1 MAAALQR
8 AVATRRRNVARVKI
22 ALLQKSGSPLLST
35 LAPVLA
41 GCEVS
46 TLKPDPAA
54 PLPPSVAGG
63 ETLVLWDLHGFT
75 PGELAAWQKRLGDQ
89 AVGVVLA
96 APAGLAGLTELSAAC
111 GALVLITPSQETTQA
126 RLQLATAN
134 AMQQRMRALLAQT
147 VDLED
152 KLAERESIEQAKNL
166 LILGMGISEPEA
178 MRRLQQHARRTNQK
192 LIKVAQRVLAT
203 YHLFN
208 GD

>member
-1 MAAALQR
+1 M
-8 AVATRRRNVARVKI
+8 ARVKI
-22 ALLQKSGSPLLST
+22 TLLQKPDSPLLAT

-46 TLKPDPAA
+46 TFKPDPAA
-54 PLPPSVAGG
+54 PLPPSVASG

-75 PGELAAWQKRLGDQ
+75 PAELTTWQDRLDDQ

-96 APAGLAGLTELSAAC
+96 APAGLAGLVELAAAC
-111 GALVLITPSQETTQA
+111 GALALITPAQKAAQA
-126 RLQLATAN
+126 RLQLAA
-134 AMQQRMRALLAQT
+134 ADALQGRIRELLAQARR
-147 VDLED
+147 LETN
-152 KLAERESIEQAKNL
+152 LSERETIEQAKNL
-166 LILGMGISEPEA
+166 LILSMGISEPEA
-178 MRRLQQHARRTNQK
+178 MRRLQQHSRRTSQK